1 MRKSGNMNKE
11 KTDKGRG
18 ARIRFVRVERMG
30 LGSQE
35 AFAEVL
41 SRESGE
47 SLSRGA
53 VGNWELGRAIKL
65 DHLRLISRVGQV
77 PLEWLT
83 DGIGELDLTP
93 GPNNRPSDAGTV
105 PIVGYVGAG
114 AAAHYYAVSQ
124 GDLDRVEAPPGS
136 TPSTVAA
143 EIKGDSIGR
152 LFNTW
157 LVFYDDVRSP
167 VTSDLIGRLCV
178 VGLLDDRIL
187 VKQIKRS
194 TRTKGLYDLISNT
207 DEPTIEA
214 VEIAWAARVK
224 TMTPR

>member
-1 MRKSGNMNKE
+1 MHYARMKNE
-11 KTDKGRG
+11 KIDKGRG
-18 ARIRFVRVERMG
+18 ARIKFVRLER
-30 LGSQE
+30 LGIGTQE
-35 AFAEVL
+35 SFAEFL
-41 SRESGE
+41 SREGGE
-47 SLSRGA
+47 PVTRGA
-53 VGNWELGRAIKL
+53 IGNWETGKPVKL
-65 DHLRLISRVGQV
+65 DHLRLIARLGQV
-77 PLEWLT
+77 PLDWLT
-83 DGIGELDLTP
+83 DNNGEPDLTP
-93 GPNNRPSDAGTV
+93 GRTNPPSDADTI

-124 GDLDRVEAPPGS
+124 GELDRVDAPPGS
-136 TPSTVAA
+136 TPSTVAV

-157 LVFYDDVRSP
+157 LVFYDDIRSP
-167 VTSDLIGRLCV
+167 VTPDLIGRLCV

-194 TRTKGLYDLISNT
+194 ARIKGFFDLVSNT

-224 TMTPR
+224 QMTPR